1 MGWRETSAQFEI
13 DGQAFAL
20 MKATNGCDLS
30 VGEGRSSIFI
40 PDDDQFEDH
49 VLAAIGDVSE
59 TKRL

>member
-1 MGWRETSAQFEI
+1 
-13 DGQAFAL
+13 